1 LLLIFSDEKKSENS
15 IISEANILMRL
26 NTFEEEKMKE
36 TDIKLE
42 ELMTRPVFSAS
53 KDTPI
58 RDITFELFYGFFS
71 GMPITDSNG
80 KVIGIVTEI
89 DILNQ
94 IREGKDLEK
103 LKAGDIMTENPITVD
118 VKTPIS
124 DVVNLMIDKNII
136 RIPVIKEGHLVGVI
150 ARRDI
155 LRYYFQ
161 PGYFSRLPW
170 KNV

>member
-1 LLLIFSDEKKSENS
+1 LFLIFSDEKKSENF

-26 NTFEEEKMKE
+26 KTFEEGKMKE

>member
-1 LLLIFSDEKKSENS
+1 MKK
-15 IISEANILMRL
+15 A
-26 NTFEEEKMKE
+26 
-36 TDIKLE
+36 DVKLE
-42 ELMTRPVFSAS
+42 ELMTRPVFSAR

-58 RDITFELFYGFFS
+58 KDITYELFYGFFS

-94 IREGKDLEK
+94 IRDDKDIEK
-103 LKAGDIMTENPITVD
+103 LKAADIMTTNPITVD

-124 DVVNLMIDKNII
+124 DVVNLMIDKNVI
-136 RIPVIKEGHLVGVI
+136 RIPVVQNGHLVGVI

-161 PGYFSRLPW
+161 PGHFSRLPW

>member
-1 LLLIFSDEKKSENS
+1 LKG
-15 IISEANILMRL
+15 
-26 NTFEEEKMKE
+26 
-36 TDIKLE
+36 TDIQLE
-42 ELMTRPVFSAS
+42 ELMTKPVFSAS

-58 RDITFELFYGFFS
+58 KDITFELFYGFFS
-71 GMPITDSNG
+71 GMPIADSNG

-94 IREGKDLEK
+94 IRDGKDLEK
-103 LKAGDIMTENPITVD
+103 LTAGDIMTKNPITVD
-118 VKTPIS
+118 VNTPIT
-124 DVVNLMIDKNII
+124 DVINIMIEKNVI
-136 RIPVIKEGHLVGVI
+136 RLPVTKEGHLVGVI

-161 PGYFSRLPW
+161 PGFFSRLPW

>member
-1 LLLIFSDEKKSENS
+1 
-15 IISEANILMRL
+15 
-26 NTFEEEKMKE
+26 MKE
-36 TDIKLE
+36 TDVKLE
-42 ELMTRPVFSAS
+42 ELMTRPVFSAR

-71 GMPITDSNG
+71 GMPITDENG

-89 DILNQ
+89 DLLHQ

-118 VKTPIS
+118 VMTPIQ
-124 DVVNLMIDKNII
+124 DVVNLMIEKNII
-136 RIPVIKEGHLVGVI
+136 RIPVLKNGQLVGVI

>member
-1 LLLIFSDEKKSENS
+1 VKG
-15 IISEANILMRL
+15 A
-26 NTFEEEKMKE
+26 
-36 TDIKLE
+36 DIQLE
-42 ELMTRPVFSAS
+42 ELMTKPVFSAS

-58 RDITFELFYGFFS
+58 KDITFELFYGFFS
-71 GMPITDSNG
+71 GMPIADSNG

-94 IREGKDLEK
+94 IRDGKDIEN
-103 LKAGDIMTENPITVD
+103 LKAGDIMTTNPITVD
-118 VKTPIS
+118 VKTPIP
-124 DVVNLMIDKNII
+124 DVINIMIEKNVI
-136 RIPVIKEGHLVGVI
+136 RIPVTQNGHLAGVI

-161 PGYFSRLPW
+161 PGHFSRLPW

>member
-1 LLLIFSDEKKSENS
+1 
-15 IISEANILMRL
+15 
-26 NTFEEEKMKE
+26 MKG
-36 TDIKLE
+36 TDIQLE
-42 ELMTRPVFSAS
+42 ELMTKPVFSAS

-58 RDITFELFYGFFS
+58 KDITFELFYGFFS
-71 GMPITDSNG
+71 GIPIADSNG

-94 IREGKDLEK
+94 IRDGKDIEK
-103 LKAGDIMTENPITVD
+103 LKAGDIMTKNPITVD
-118 VKTPIS
+118 VNTPIT
-124 DVVNLMIDKNII
+124 DVINIMIEKNVI
-136 RIPVIKEGHLVGVI
+136 RIPVTKEGHLVGVI

-161 PGYFSRLPW
+161 PGHFSRLPW

>member
-1 LLLIFSDEKKSENS
+1 
-15 IISEANILMRL
+15 MRL

-42 ELMTRPVFSAS
+42 ELMTIPVFSAS

>member
-1 LLLIFSDEKKSENS
+1 
-15 IISEANILMRL
+15 
-26 NTFEEEKMKE
+26 MKG
-36 TDIKLE
+36 TDIQLE
-42 ELMTRPVFSAS
+42 ELMTKPVFSAS
-53 KDTPI
+53 KETPI
-58 RDITFELFYGFFS
+58 KDITFELFYGFFS
-71 GMPITDSNG
+71 GMPIADSNG

-94 IREGKDLEK
+94 IRDGKDLEK
-103 LKAGDIMTENPITVD
+103 LTAGDIMTKNPITVD
-118 VKTPIS
+118 VNTPIT
-124 DVVNLMIDKNII
+124 DVINIMIEKNVI
-136 RIPVIKEGHLVGVI
+136 RLPVTKAGHLAGVI

>member
-1 LLLIFSDEKKSENS
+1 
-15 IISEANILMRL
+15 
-26 NTFEEEKMKE
+26 MKE
-36 TDIKLE
+36 TDVKLE
-42 ELMTRPVFSAS
+42 ELMTRPVFSAR

-71 GMPITDSNG
+71 GMPITDEHG

-89 DILNQ
+89 DLLHQ

-103 LKAGDIMTENPITVD
+103 LKAGDIMSENPITVD
-118 VKTPIS
+118 VMTPIQ
-124 DVVNLMIDKNII
+124 DVVNLMIEKNII
-136 RIPVIKEGHLVGVI
+136 RIPVLKSGQLVGVI

>member
-1 LLLIFSDEKKSENS
+1 
-15 IISEANILMRL
+15 
-26 NTFEEEKMKE
+26 MKE
-36 TDIKLE
+36 TDIKVE
-42 ELMTRPVFSAS
+42 ELMTCPVFSAS

-58 RDITFELFYGFFS
+58 KDITFELFYGFFS
-71 GMPITDSNG
+71 GVPITDSNG

-94 IREGKDLEK
+94 IRKGKCKDIEK
-103 LKAGDIMTENPITVD
+103 LKAGDIMTENPVTVD
-118 VKTPIS
+118 VKTTIS
-124 DVVNLMIDKNII
+124 DVVNLMINKNIV

-161 PGYFSRLPW
+161 PEYFFRLCNW
-170 KNV
+170 

>member
-1 LLLIFSDEKKSENS
+1 LKGI
-15 IISEANILMRL
+15 
-26 NTFEEEKMKE
+26 
-36 TDIKLE
+36 DIKLE
-42 ELMTRPVFSAS
+42 ELMTKPVFSAS

-58 RDITFELFYGFFS
+58 KDITFELFYGFFS
-71 GMPITDSNG
+71 GMPIADSNG

-94 IREGKDLEK
+94 IRDGKDLEK
-103 LKAGDIMTENPITVD
+103 LTAGDIMTKNPITVD
-118 VKTPIS
+118 VNTPIT
-124 DVVNLMIDKNII
+124 DVINIMTEKNVI
-136 RIPVIKEGHLVGVI
+136 RLPVTKESHLAGVI

>member
-1 LLLIFSDEKKSENS
+1 
-15 IISEANILMRL
+15 
-26 NTFEEEKMKE
+26 MKG
-36 TDIKLE
+36 TDIQLE
-42 ELMTRPVFSAS
+42 ELMTKPVFSAS

-58 RDITFELFYGFFS
+58 KDITFELFYGFFS
-71 GMPITDSNG
+71 GMPIADSNG

-94 IREGKDLEK
+94 IRDGKDLEK
-103 LKAGDIMTENPITVD
+103 LTAGDIMTKNPITVD
-118 VKTPIS
+118 VNTPIT
-124 DVVNLMIDKNII
+124 DVINIMIEKNVI
-136 RIPVIKEGHLVGVI
+136 RLPVTKEGHLVGVI

-161 PGYFSRLPW
+161 PGHFSRLPW

>member
-1 LLLIFSDEKKSENS
+1 MKGT
-15 IISEANILMRL
+15 NI
-26 NTFEEEKMKE
+26 K
-36 TDIKLE
+36 IE
-42 ELMTRPVFSAS
+42 ELMTKPVFSAS

-58 RDITFELFYGFFS
+58 KDITFELFYGFFS
-71 GMPITDSNG
+71 GMPIADSDG

-94 IREGKDLEK
+94 IRDGKDIEN
-103 LKAGDIMTENPITVD
+103 LKASDIMTTNPITVD
-118 VKTPIS
+118 VNTPLT
-124 DVVNLMIDKNII
+124 DVINIMIEKNVI
-136 RIPVIKEGHLVGVI
+136 RIPVTKNGHLAGVI

-161 PGYFSRLPW
+161 PGHFSRLPW

>member
-1 LLLIFSDEKKSENS
+1 
-15 IISEANILMRL
+15 
-26 NTFEEEKMKE
+26 MKE
-36 TDIKLE
+36 IDIRLE
-42 ELMTRPVFSAS
+42 ELMTVPAYSAS

-71 GMPITDSNG
+71 GMPITDSTG
-80 KVIGIVTEI
+80 KVIGVVTEI

-94 IREGKDLEK
+94 IHEGKDLEK
-103 LKAGDIMTENPITVD
+103 LKAGDIMTENPLTVD
-118 VKTPIS
+118 IKTSIRDVIS
-124 DVVNLMIDKNII
+124 LMINKNVI
-136 RIPVIKEGHLVGVI
+136 RIPVTKGGHLVGVI

>member
-1 LLLIFSDEKKSENS
+1 
-15 IISEANILMRL
+15 
-26 NTFEEEKMKE
+26 MKGR
-36 TDIKLE
+36 DIQLE
-42 ELMTRPVFSAS
+42 ELMTKPVFSAS

-58 RDITFELFYGFFS
+58 KDITFELFYGFFS
-71 GMPITDSNG
+71 GMPIADSNG

-94 IREGKDLEK
+94 IRDGKDLEK
-103 LKAGDIMTENPITVD
+103 LTAGDIMTKNPITVD
-118 VKTPIS
+118 VNTPIA
-124 DVVNLMIDKNII
+124 DVINIMIEKNVI
-136 RIPVIKEGHLVGVI
+136 RIPVTKEGHLVGVI

-161 PGYFSRLPW
+161 PGFFSRLPW